1 MSTQNHSSRSATSLQ
16 SNPAVTATQAGVDGM
31 TDTVTDT
38 TPAAATTTVNAIP
51 PMLATGLK
59 TLLSERFSQSQA
71 LREQHGRGESY
82 HTSLPPGAVCFA
94 HSTDEVAAIVRL
106 CAAHRVPVIP
116 FGAGTSLEGH
126 VGAPHGGVCIDVSQ
140 MNAVLEVRAADLDV
154 TVQAGVTRQ
163 DLNIYLRDTG
173 LFFPV
178 DPGAECT
185 LGGMAATRASGTN
198 AVRYGTMR
206 ENVVSLTVVL
216 ADGEIIRTGSRAR
229 KSAAGYDLT
238 RLFVGSEGTLGIITE
253 VTLRLYGVPE
263 ATSVAICPFSDLESA
278 AATVASIIQMG
289 IPVARVEF
297 LDKYAIRATNRYSG
311 TTYRE
316 VPTLFFEFHGAERE
330 VHDQASLAQQIAA
343 DNGASEFE
351 WTSDPQERSRIWKAR
366 HTIHYALQSMRPN
379 ARIWSTDVCVPIS
392 ALPACIAET
401 HKDIAEAS
409 FYVGIVGHVGDGNF
423 HLGLVVNPDDPAEMA
438 EAAHINDR
446 LVRRAI
452 AADGT
457 CTGEHGVGS
466 GKIKFM
472 DLEHGKGVRVMQA
485 IKHAL
490 DPLNLLNPGK
500 IFPSSGN

>member
-1 MSTQNHSSRSATSLQ
+1 MSTQNAISLPLASALMSLL
-16 SNPAVTATQAGVDGM
+16 GD
-31 TDTVTDT
+31 
-38 TPAAATTTVNAIP
+38 
-51 PMLATGLK
+51 
-59 TLLSERFSQSQA
+59 RFSQSTA

-82 HTSLPPGAVCFA
+82 HAALPPGAVCFA
-94 HSTDEVAAIVRL
+94 HSTEEVSAIMQL
-106 CAAHRVPVIP
+106 CAQHGTPVIP

-126 VGAPHGGVCIDVSQ
+126 VGAPHGGVCLDVSR
-140 MNAVLEVRAADLDV
+140 MNAVLEVRPADLDV

-163 DLNIYLRDTG
+163 QLNVYLRDTG

-229 KSAAGYDLT
+229 KSSAGYDLT

-263 ATSVAICPFSDLESA
+263 ATSVAICPFEDLDSA
-278 AATVASIIQMG
+278 AATVATIIQMG
-289 IPVARVEF
+289 IPIARVEF

-316 VPTLFFEFHGAERE
+316 VPTLFFEFHGTERD
-330 VHDQASLAQQIAA
+330 VHDQAALAQQIAA
-343 DNGASEFE
+343 ENGAAEFE
-351 WTSDPQERSRIWKAR
+351 WTSDPQERTRIWKAR

-379 ARIWSTDVCVPIS
+379 GRVWSTDVCVPIS

-401 HKDIAEAS
+401 HKDIADAS

-423 HLGLVVNPDDPAEMA
+423 HLGLVIDPDNPDEMA
-438 EAAHINDR
+438 EAARINDR

-457 CTGEHGVGS
+457 CTGEHGVGT

-500 IFPSSGN
+500 ILPPPGH